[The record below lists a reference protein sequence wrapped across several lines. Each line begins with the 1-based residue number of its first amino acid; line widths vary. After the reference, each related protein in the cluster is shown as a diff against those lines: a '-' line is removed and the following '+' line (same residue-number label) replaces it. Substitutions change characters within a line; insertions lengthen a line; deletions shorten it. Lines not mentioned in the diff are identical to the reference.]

1 MCRVRWCVPPHKCL
15 PDAGPSTSLFR
26 TTDGHFLSEAR
37 TCELCTGSAVTTSL
51 LVPAAVGVG
60 LVGVAASC
68 IHPATWRRYVA
79 MGEWFRIQEGK
90 LLSLQGKAN
99 LFFTLGQTVSFALV
113 ILQKQMIVS
122 NFKLAFYQ
130 G

>member
-1 MCRVRWCVPPHKCL
+1 MGISVIAFV
-15 PDAGPSTSLFR
+15 
-26 TTDGHFLSEAR
+26 
-37 TCELCTGSAVTTSL
+37 
-51 LVPAAVGVG
+51 
-60 LVGVAASC
+60 ASC
-68 IHPATWRRYVA
+68 VYPATWRRYVA